1 MKIKV
6 CGLAPVFD
14 NEALNELLEIDFLGF
29 IFYPKSKRFTEKTFE
44 SNKKKI
50 GVFVDEETDKIQSTI
65 ITENLFAVQL
75 HGNESPSQCLEISQH
90 VVVIKAFNIES
101 SEDFSLCKTY
111 ENKVDFFLFDSKS
124 EQKGG
129 SGKQF
134 DWSILHDYTGN
145 TPFFLSGGIGPSD
158 VDKLKAINH
167 PHFYGIDINSLFE
180 SEPCKKNKEE
190 IIHFIHQLS

>member
-6 CGLAPVFD
+6 CGLAPIYE
-14 NEALNELLEIDFLGF
+14 NEALNELKGIDFLGF
-29 IFYPKSKRFTEKTFE
+29 IFYPKSKRFTEKSFN

-65 ITENLFAVQL
+65 ISENLYAVQL

-90 VVVIKAFNIES
+90 VVVIKAFNIETS
-101 SEDFSLCKTY
+101 KDFSLCKVY

-124 EQKGG
+124 YQKGG

-134 DWSILHDYTGN
+134 NWSILQDYTGN

-158 VDKLKAINH
+158 VVKLKSIKH

-180 SEPCKKNKEE
+180 SEPCNKNKEE
-190 IIHFIHQLS
+190 IIRFINQLS